1 MRRLMG
7 KTALVTGS
15 AWGIGRATATALA
28 EDGANVV
35 VHYRESEEAAR
46 ELVEEIRGLGPRS
59 DAIRADLTD
68 AKQIH
73 HLVADAARL
82 VGPPDILVNNVGDFL
97 LKSVAE
103 TTSAEWR
110 HVFATN
116 TEPVFVLTRA
126 VLPHMREE
134 RWGRVINLTTAP
146 VDRGGGAARTA
157 AYTAAKSAVASF
169 TRSLA
174 REEVDYGVTVNAV
187 APGLIDAGPGR
198 VTAEF
203 RKLMQKI
210 SPTGNLGTPEDVARV
225 VLFLALPESAYIT
238 GAHIAVAGGYG
249 L

>member
-15 AWGIGRATATALA
+15 AWGIGRATVLALA
-28 EDGANVV
+28 EAGANVV
-35 VHYRESEEAAR
+35 VHYRESEEEAQG
-46 ELVEEIRGLGPRS
+46 LVERIRQIGPRS

-68 AKQIH
+68 AREVH
-73 HLVADAARL
+73 RLVADAARL

-97 LKSVAE
+97 LKPVTE

-116 TEPVFVLTRA
+116 TESVFVLTRS

-134 RWGRVINLTTAP
+134 RWGRVINLTTSP
-146 VDRGGGAARTA
+146 VDRAGAAPRTA

-174 REEVDYGVTVNAV
+174 REEVTHGITVNAV
-187 APGLIDAGPGR
+187 APGLIDSGPDRTTG
-198 VTAEF
+198 EF
-203 RKLMQKI
+203 RKLMQEI
-210 SPTGNLGTPEDVARV
+210 SPTGELGTPEDVARV
-225 VLFLALPESAYIT
+225 ILFLALPDSGYIT
-238 GAHIAVAGGYG
+238 GAQIAVAGGYG